1 MSLRSPLGV
10 VRGLG
15 SAREGVRHWWLQRV
29 TAIALVPLVAWFVW
43 SVICVS
49 GMDYADARAWLG
61 APHVTTLML
70 AFVAGVFWHAQL
82 GLQVVLEDYVHQ
94 PPGKVAA
101 QVAVRLAM
109 ALGALGAVVAVLK
122 ISLGTP

>member
-15 SAREGVRHWWLQRV
+15 SAKEGVRHWWLQRV

-43 SVICVS
+43 SVLCVS
-49 GMDYADARAWLG
+49 RMDYAEARAWLG
-61 APHVTTLML
+61 APHVATLMI
-70 AFVAGVFWHAQL
+70 AFVVGVFWHAQL
-82 GLQVVLEDYVHQ
+82 GLQVVLEDYVHH
-94 PPGKVAA
+94 PWGKVAA